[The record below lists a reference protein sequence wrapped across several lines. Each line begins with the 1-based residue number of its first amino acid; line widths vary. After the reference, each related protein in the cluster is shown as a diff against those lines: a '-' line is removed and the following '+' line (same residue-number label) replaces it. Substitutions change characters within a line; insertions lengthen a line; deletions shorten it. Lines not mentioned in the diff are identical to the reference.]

1 MSPNVERYLK
11 QYEVARPVLPGHGI
25 PWLAEL
31 RDEALGRFRDVG
43 FPTTRDE
50 AWKHTRVTAIE
61 NRDFKAAHNGA
72 SQIEP
77 AWLASRTF
85 EALRPH
91 VLLFVNGRFAA
102 ELSRTGSLPDGV
114 KIGSLAELLE
124 TDPDLLQPHLGK
136 HADSGQHGFAALN
149 TALMTDGACV
159 LVPKGVV
166 VEQPIQVLFVSGT
179 EDNTASHVRNLYVV
193 GDGAEATI
201 IETYLGWDD
210 ATYLTNTV
218 TEKVLGRNATL
229 NYYKVQ
235 QESLKAFHIADLH
248 VHQARDSRL
257 EAHSFSLGSM
267 LARHGVNALLAEQGV
282 SCTLSGLYLADGR
295 RHVDTCLFVDHA
307 KPHGTSRE
315 TFKGVVGGRARGVF
329 NGKVLVRQDAQQTD
343 AHMGNKNLLLSRD
356 AEVDARPQL
365 EIYADDVKCTHGA
378 TVGQIDEAA
387 LFYLRSRAIDEQTAR
402 GFLIFGFAH
411 DIIDGIS
418 NASVREALAGT
429 IFDYLP
435 NHEQLRGLL

>member
-1 MSPNVERYLK
+1 MSPNIERYLK
-11 QYEVARPVLPGHGI
+11 QYGAARASLPGHRL

-31 RDEALGRFRDVG
+31 REEALARFRDIG

-50 AWKHTRVTAIE
+50 AWKHTRVTSIE
-61 NRDFKAAHNGA
+61 NRELHAAHNGA
-72 SQIEP
+72 SQIES

-85 EALRPH
+85 QALSPH
-91 VLLFVNGRFAA
+91 VLVFVNGRFAV
-102 ELSRTGSLPDGV
+102 ELSRVGSLPAGV
-114 KIGSLAELLE
+114 KVGNLAQLLE

-149 TALMTDGACV
+149 GALMTDGACL
-159 LVPKGVV
+159 LVPKGTVI
-166 VEQPIQVLFVSGT
+166 EQPLQVLFVSGT

-193 GDGAEATI
+193 EDGGQATI
-201 IETYLGWDD
+201 IESYLGWGDT
-210 ATYLTNTV
+210 AYLTNAV

-248 VHQARDSRL
+248 VHLARDSHL

-267 LARHGVNALLAEQGV
+267 LARHGVNALLAEEGV
-282 SCTLSGLYLADGR
+282 SCSLNGLYLADGR
-295 RHVDTCLFVDHA
+295 RHVDTYLFVDHA
-307 KPHGTSRE
+307 KPRGTSRE

-343 AHMGNKNLLLSRD
+343 AHMGNKNLLLTRD
-356 AEVDARPQL
+356 AEVDTRPQL

-411 DIIDGIS
+411 DIIDRIS
-418 NASVREALAGT
+418 DARVRDVLAGN